1 MTTLISSYD
10 YQLPSDL
17 IAANPLD
24 QRSDSKLL
32 HYNLKQSSY
41 SGQKFS
47 KLLDILKPGDLLIM
61 NNTRVIPARI
71 NLNKDSGGRIEILFN
86 RKINQDSIEVI
97 FFSSRKPMI
106 NSYLILDDE
115 KLFKVLDINRNY
127 LTLLK
132 LSKDNI
138 FNLFE
143 KYGEIPLPKYIKR
156 FPVDSDKEKYQ
167 TVYAK
172 HDGSVAAPTA
182 GLHFTKDMIKKILD
196 AGIIIK
202 YLTLHISY
210 NTFKPIIVE
219 DFLNHDIGEEYI
231 KIEEEVFSAI
241 DIARKNGSRIISV
254 GTTVA
259 RSLEFCYTNNI
270 KESYEGPADI
280 FIYPGYKFKAINC
293 LITNFHLPK
302 SSLLLLVCA
311 FGGKKN
317 IIDAYNYAVKNK
329 YRFYSYGDSMFLEN
343 K

>member
-10 YQLPSDL
+10 YKLPLDS

-41 SGQKFS
+41 SDQKFS
-47 KLLDILKPGDLLIM
+47 NLLNILKAGDLLIM

-71 NLNKDSGGRIEILFN
+71 NLHKDTGGRIEILFN
-86 RKINQDSIEVI
+86 RKISQDSIEVI
-97 FFSSRKPMI
+97 FFSSRKPMV
-106 NSYLILDDE
+106 NSYLILDD
-115 KLFKVLDINRNY
+115 KKFFKVLDINRNY
-127 LTLLK
+127 LILLK

-138 FNLFE
+138 FNIFE

-156 FPVDSDKEKYQ
+156 FPIDSDKEKYQ
-167 TVYAK
+167 TVYAE

-182 GLHFTKDMIKKILD
+182 GLHFTQDMISKILD

-210 NTFKPIIVE
+210 NTFKPITVE
-219 DFLNHDIGEEYI
+219 DFLNHDIGEEYV
-231 KIEEEVFSAI
+231 KIEKEVFSAI
-241 DIARKNGSRIISV
+241 DIAKKNKSRVISV

-259 RSLEFCYTNNI
+259 RALEFCNTNNI
-270 KESYEGPADI
+270 KKSYEGPVDI
-280 FIYPGYKFKAINC
+280 FIYPGYEFKAINC

-311 FGGKKN
+311 FGGKNN
-317 IIDAYNYAVKNK
+317 ILDAYNYAVKNK

-343 K
+343 L